1 MNDIS
6 LYIHWPFC
14 RSKCPYCDFNSHVF
28 GKIDHS
34 EWHKGLLREVK
45 SLSEKT
51 KGRKLK
57 SIFFGGGTPSLM
69 EPHIVSSL
77 ISESKKIWKTDGS
90 IEISLEAN
98 PSSVESE
105 KFYLFKEAGINRISL
120 GVQSFNDDTLK
131 FLGREHD
138 AFDSKKAIEIAKK
151 TFNNVSFDMIYA
163 TPGQAPENWI
173 SELRQAID
181 FSSEHLSVYQLTIE
195 RGTAFFQSYR
205 KGEFTMLNDDAL
217 ADLYEITHGILGE
230 AGLSDYEISNHS
242 KPGYE
247 CIHNLQYWEM
257 KDYLGIGAGAHSR
270 LTDEAGVRWAF
281 RTHRGPNRWLSETKK
296 SGNAVVEKFCL
307 SLEEQIIETLMMGL
321 RLRRGISTEHFKNT
335 FNKSIYDVVTDDPLK
350 ILISEG
356 LVELNSKTFKAT
368 ALGRQK
374 LDSVVRFLIADFDIN
389 SHHSLSRGNLN

>member
-1 MNDIS
+1 MKDIS

-14 RSKCPYCDFNSHVF
+14 LSKCPYCDFNSHVF
-28 GKIDHS
+28 DKIDHS

-69 EPHIVSSL
+69 EPDLVSNL
-77 ISESKKIWKTDGS
+77 ISESKKIWETDDS

-120 GVQSFNDDTLK
+120 GVQSFNDDRLK

-138 AFDSKKAIEIAKK
+138 ASDSKRAIEIAKK

-163 TPGQAPENWI
+163 TPGQAPQNWI

-205 KGEFTMLNDDAL
+205 KGEFTMLNDDTL
-217 ADLYEITHGILGE
+217 ADLYEITHDILGE
-230 AGLSDYEISNHS
+230 AGLPDYEISNHS

-247 CIHNLQYWEM
+247 CLHNLQYWEM

-281 RTHRGPNRWLSETKK
+281 RTHRAANRWLSETKK
-296 SGNAVVEKFCL
+296 RGNAVVEKFCL
-307 SLEEQIIETLMMGL
+307 SLEEQIVETLMMGL

-350 ILISEG
+350 VLISEG

-374 LDSVVRFLIADFDIN
+374 LDSVVRFLIADFDIK
-389 SHHSLSRGNLN
+389 SHRSLSMSNAN

>member
-1 MNDIS
+1 MKDIS

-14 RSKCPYCDFNSHVF
+14 LSKCPYCDFNSHVF
-28 GKIDHS
+28 DKIDHS

-51 KGRKLK
+51 KSRKLK

-69 EPHIVSSL
+69 EPDIVSNL

-138 AFDSKKAIEIAKK
+138 ASDSKRAIEIAKK

-163 TPGQAPENWI
+163 TPGQAPQNWI

-205 KGEFTMLNDDAL
+205 KGEFAMLNDDTL
-217 ADLYEITHGILGE
+217 ADLYEITQDILGE
-230 AGLSDYEISNHS
+230 AGLADYEISNHS

-247 CIHNLQYWEM
+247 CLHNLQYWEM

-296 SGNAVVEKFCL
+296 RGNAVVEKFCL
-307 SLEEQIIETLMMGL
+307 SLEEQIVETLMMGL

-356 LVELNSKTFKAT
+356 LVEFNSKTFKAT

-374 LDSVVRFLIADFDIN
+374 LDSVVRFLIADFDIK
-389 SHHSLSRGNLN
+389 SHRSLSMSNAN

>member
-1 MNDIS
+1 
-6 LYIHWPFC
+6 
-14 RSKCPYCDFNSHVF
+14 
-28 GKIDHS
+28 
-34 EWHKGLLREVK
+34 
-45 SLSEKT
+45 
-51 KGRKLK
+51 
-57 SIFFGGGTPSLM
+57 
-69 EPHIVSSL
+69 
-77 ISESKKIWKTDGS
+77 
-90 IEISLEAN
+90 
-98 PSSVESE
+98 VESE

-163 TPGQAPENWI
+163 TPGQAPQNWI
-173 SELRQAID
+173 SELKQAID

-205 KGEFTMLNDDAL
+205 KGEFTMLNDDTL
-217 ADLYEITHGILGE
+217 ADLYEITQDILGE
-230 AGLSDYEISNHS
+230 AGLADYEISNHS

-247 CIHNLQYWEM
+247 CLHNLQYWEM

-270 LTDEAGVRWAF
+270 LTDEAGVRWAL
-281 RTHRGPNRWLSETKK
+281 RTHRAPNRWLSETKTR
-296 SGNAVVEKFCL
+296 GNAVVEKFCL
-307 SLEEQIIETLMMGL
+307 SLEEQIVETLMMGL

-335 FNKSIYDVVTDDPLK
+335 FNKSIYDVVTDDLLK

-356 LVELNSKTFKAT
+356 LVEFNSKTFKAT

-374 LDSVVRFLIADFDIN
+374 LDSVVRFLIADFDIK
-389 SHHSLSRGNLN
+389 SHRSLSMSNAN

>member
-1 MNDIS
+1 MKDIS

-14 RSKCPYCDFNSHVF
+14 LSKCPYCDFNSHVF
-28 GKIDHS
+28 DKIDHS

-69 EPHIVSSL
+69 EPDIVSNL

-120 GVQSFNDDTLK
+120 GVQSFNDDTLN

-163 TPGQAPENWI
+163 TPGQAPQNWI

-195 RGTAFFQSYR
+195 RGTAFFQRYR

-217 ADLYEITHGILGE
+217 ADLYEITHDILGE
-230 AGLSDYEISNHS
+230 AGLADYEISNHS

-270 LTDEAGVRWAF
+270 LTDEAGARWAF

-296 SGNAVVEKFCL
+296 RGNAVVEKFCL

-335 FNKSIYDVVTDDPLK
+335 FNKSICDVITDDPLK

-356 LVELNSKTFKAT
+356 LVEFNSKTFKAT

-374 LDSVVRFLIADFDIN
+374 LDSVVRFLIADFDIK
-389 SHHSLSRGNLN
+389 SHRSLSRSNVN

>member
-1 MNDIS
+1 
-6 LYIHWPFC
+6 
-14 RSKCPYCDFNSHVF
+14 
-28 GKIDHS
+28 
-34 EWHKGLLREVK
+34 
-45 SLSEKT
+45 
-51 KGRKLK
+51 
-57 SIFFGGGTPSLM
+57 M

-77 ISESKKIWKTDGS
+77 ISESKKIWKTDS
-90 IEISLEAN
+90 SLEISLEAN

-138 AFDSKKAIEIAKK
+138 ALDSKRAIEIAKK

-257 KDYLGIGAGAHSR
+257 RDYLGIGAGAHSR

-281 RTHRGPNRWLSETKK
+281 RTHRSPNRWLSETKK

-307 SLEEQIIETLMMGL
+307 SLEEQIIETLIMGL
-321 RLRRGISTEHFKNT
+321 RLRRGISTERFKNT
-335 FNKSIYDVVTDDPLK
+335 FNKSICDVITDDPLK

-356 LVELNSKTFKAT
+356 LSNSAR
-368 ALGRQK
+368 LLK
-374 LDSVVRFLIADFDIN
+374 LPL
-389 SHHSLSRGNLN
+389 

>member
-1 MNDIS
+1 MKDIS

-14 RSKCPYCDFNSHVF
+14 LSKCPYCDFNSHVF
-28 GKIDHS
+28 DKIDHS

-69 EPHIVSSL
+69 EPDLVSNL

-163 TPGQAPENWI
+163 TPGQAPQNWI

-195 RGTAFFQSYR
+195 RGTAFFQRYR

-217 ADLYEITHGILGE
+217 ADLYEITHDILGE
-230 AGLSDYEISNHS
+230 AGLADYEISNHS

-281 RTHRGPNRWLSETKK
+281 RTHRGPNRWLSEIKK
-296 SGNAVVEKFCL
+296 RGNAVVEKFCL

-335 FNKSIYDVVTDDPLK
+335 FNKSICDVITDDPLK

-356 LVELNSKTFKAT
+356 LVEFNSKTFKAT

-374 LDSVVRFLIADFDIN
+374 LDSVVRFLIADFDIK
-389 SHHSLSRGNLN
+389 SHRSLSRSNVN